1 MTNTIDNEVEIYDPS
16 TYRSTEQKI
25 GEKLKPFGNFGKG
38 LIEGFY
44 GAVASAFRYP
54 TFIRKTSNRQ
64 SIDDR
69 KDDSKAEYW
78 GIGIGTTSGIL
89 TDIAGLYYMIDQLSE
104 GNYIPA
110 GVLALTNIASGI
122 YELGRKNTTKREH
135 EGVVKLERQR
145 KQKRT
150 DINTDFR
157 GIYDLDSRVIVSLE
171 KHNIWYPRNLICKT
185 RKQVAELDGI
195 GKKTMK
201 IIDEQILKPFDLK
214 YKDE

>member
-1 MTNTIDNEVEIYDPS
+1 MTEKTIDNYMSV
-16 TYRSTEQKI
+16 EQKI
-25 GEKLKPFGNFGKG
+25 GEKLKPLGNFGKG

-44 GAVASAFRYP
+44 GAVESAFRYP
-54 TFIRKTSNRQ
+54 TFIRKTSNDQ
-64 SIDDR
+64 SINDR
-69 KDDSKAEYW
+69 KDDGKAEYW

-104 GNYIPA
+104 GNYLPA

-135 EGVVKLERQR
+135 EGVVKLKRHE
-145 KQKRT
+145 KQKRAY
-150 DINTDFR
+150 INTGFS
-157 GIYDLDSRVIVSLE
+157 GIDDLDSRVIVSLD
-171 KHNIWYPRNLICKT
+171 KHNIWYPRDLTCMT
-185 RKQVAELDGI
+185 RKRVSELDGI

-214 YKDE
+214 YKEAKE